1 MLRSELTD
9 LFPFI
14 FHYDGET
21 EDMDL
26 LGSSQAKEK
35 KEEGKFE
42 KDKFY
47 DCVTSNFNQTL
58 EVKEE
63 EGFLKTYLAILK
75 EKTAKLNIPYSRW
88 KKMLKV
94 LHFIGL
100 TKCEGS
106 HKRFSL
112 TDCLLAPECL
122 GRTCSE
128 I

>member
-1 MLRSELTD
+1 VLRPELTD

-21 EDMDL
+21 EELDL
-26 LGSSQAKEK
+26 LVSSGMKEK
-35 KEEGKFE
+35 KDDGKFD

-47 DCVTSNFNQTL
+47 ESITRNFNQTL
-58 EVKEE
+58 EAKEE
-63 EGFLKTYLAILK
+63 EGFLKVYLAMLR
-75 EKTAKLNIPYSRW
+75 EKAAGLAIPVSRW

-106 HKRFSL
+106 HKRLSL
-112 TDCLLAPECL
+112 TDCLLAP
-122 GRTCSE
+122 
-128 I
+128 